1 MITIYYG
8 RWRFILK
15 SFRFISTLNA
25 VLLLVCI
32 LFAPAFCEE
41 LQPVTFLPQWT
52 HQAQFAG
59 YYVAVKKGFY
69 QKRGIDL
76 HILPGGPDSPPA
88 DMLMRRKADF
98 TTLFLSD
105 AILLHAKGV
114 DLVNVA
120 QIGQKSGFILVARKS
135 SQIFSPQDL
144 NGKRVSLWSDFQI
157 QPQAFFRMHHIQVTT
172 IPQTYTINLFL
183 QGGVDAACAMWYNEY
198 HTLLN
203 SGINADELTT
213 FFFDQ
218 HGLNFPEDGVYCM
231 RETLKKNDR
240 ICRLFVEASLEGWR
254 YAFDHPNEAID
265 IVMIYVQEAHIGT
278 NRVHQRWMLDRI
290 RDISLKNGTGASMG
304 TLSQDDFQTV
314 VRELKSGGM
323 IDNFPNFN
331 EFYAPCLDDSL

>member
-1 MITIYYG
+1 MFIS
-8 RWRFILK
+8 ILK
-15 SFRFISTLNA
+15 AGF
-25 VLLLVCI
+25 LLVCI
-32 LFAPAFCEE
+32 LRFPAFCED
-41 LQPVTFLPQWT
+41 LQTVTFLPQWT

-59 YYVAVKKGFY
+59 YYVAVQKGFY

-76 HILPGGPDSPPA
+76 RMLPGGPDSPPA
-88 DMLMRRKADF
+88 DMLIRRKTDF

-105 AILLHAKGV
+105 AIMLRSKGV

-135 SQIFSPQDL
+135 SHIFSPKDL
-144 NGKRVSLWSDFQI
+144 NGKRISLWSDFQI
-157 QPQAFFRMHHIQVTT
+157 QPQAFFRLHQIQVTT
-172 IPQTYTINLFL
+172 VPQTYTINLFL

-203 SGINADELTT
+203 SGVNADELTT

-218 HGLNFPEDGVYCM
+218 YGLNFPEDGVYCM
-231 RETLKKNDR
+231 REMLNKNDR
-240 ICRLFVEASLEGWR
+240 TCRNFVDASLEGWR

-278 NRVHQRWMLDRI
+278 NRVHQQWMLDRI
-290 RDISLKNGTGASMG
+290 RDISLINGSSDSMG
-304 TLSQDDFQTV
+304 ILSKDDYQTV
-314 VRELKSGGM
+314 AQEVKAGGM
-323 IDNFPNFN
+323 IDNIPNFN